1 MRVRKRTLTELEDTG
16 DEDGNEACASKGD
29 STDSKQVDL
38 PEDFKRRH
46 LDKFN
51 EGCSHILRVDP
62 GLRPILLSADFQLFS
77 KNFRRQPQGLELLQD
92 AFSKLGNAI
101 IGQQISNKAAR
112 SIRERFVE
120 HFGGE
125 FPPYREL
132 YTLYKKETGKQE
144 EIRQCGL
151 SRRKT
156 EYLESLATYFTEN
169 EDRLLELFQSD
180 ADATGQ
186 QIVDELVHNVK
197 GIGPW
202 TAKMFLITG
211 LRRYDVFAPED
222 VGIARGFSN
231 YVRDKPELIAELMKN
246 RGTVKR
252 TKIKHKSFKWKI
264 HDDDIMERFAERF
277 IPYRTIFMFLLW
289 RLSSGTA
296 LEVEKEFVNIM

>member
-1 MRVRKRTLTELEDTG
+1 MRVMKRPLTELEDTG
-16 DEDGNEACASKGD
+16 NRDEIYSSKDD

-38 PEDFKRRH
+38 PEDFKHRH
-46 LDKFN
+46 LDSFN
-51 EGCSHILRVDP
+51 EGCLHILRVDP
-62 GLRPILLSADFQLFS
+62 GLRPILLSADFELFS

-101 IGQQISNKAAR
+101 IGQQISNRAAR
-112 SIRERFVE
+112 SIRERFME
-120 HFGGE
+120 RFGGE
-125 FPPYREL
+125 FPPYRQL
-132 YTLYKKETGKQE
+132 YTSYMKAGRQE
-144 EIRQCGL
+144 ELRKCGL
-151 SRRKT
+151 SRRKV

-169 EDRLLELFQSD
+169 EDKLLELFESD
-180 ADATGQ
+180 SDATGQ
-186 QIVDELVHNVK
+186 QIVDELVQNVK

-246 RGTVKR
+246 RGIIKR

-289 RLSSGTA
+289 RLSSERA
-296 LEVEKEFVNIM
+296 LDVEKEFVKIV